1 MDRNSVSSAHVAVII
16 ITMMVVGFVQVS
28 AVFSEP
34 ITIAVDGRTLQT
46 DVPPTVIQ
54 GVTMVPFRS
63 VFEALGA
70 VVQWD
75 ASTRTVTGTKDTTV
89 VQLRIGSRIADLNGV
104 KIPIEVP
111 GTIIGGRTMVPAP
124 FISESLGVD
133 IRWNENTRTVVVNHS
148 TTKDSI
154 TVETLQIPTGS
165 VQDSQ
170 LKYEIV
176 QAYLFAYS
184 LEERLW
190 QQTESFETKEAV
202 FKFMQQGFSDDFAW
216 DLADYYWTEPDGLL
230 GAGSFLTV
238 PEHTIYMLKIDLEN
252 NEALLW
258 HETDEWDR
266 DHWSM
271 EAYKIVTLQLA
282 DGIWKVKDSRS
293 VGTPPT

>member
-34 ITIAVDGRTLQT
+34 ITVAVDGRTLQT
-46 DVPPTVIQ
+46 DVPPTVLQ
-54 GVTMVPFRS
+54 GITMVPFRS

-75 ASTRTVTGTKDTTV
+75 ESTKTVTGSKDTTIV
-89 VQLRIGSRIADLNGV
+89 RLRIGSRVVDINGV
-104 KIPIEVP
+104 HVPIEVP
-111 GTIIGGRTMVPAP
+111 GTIIGGRTMVPASL
-124 FISESLGVD
+124 ISESLEAEVS
-133 IRWNENTRTVVVNHS
+133 WNEETRTVVVNHS
-148 TTKDSI
+148 VTTDI
-154 TVETLQIPTGS
+154 VTIETREVPAGTVH
-165 VQDSQ
+165 DSQ
-170 LKYEIV
+170 LKHEIV

-190 QQTESFETKEAV
+190 HQTEAFKTKEDV
-202 FKFMQQGFSDDFAW
+202 FQFMQQGFSDGFAW

-238 PEHTIYMLKIDLEN
+238 PEHTIYMLKVDLEN

-258 HETDEWDR
+258 HETDEWER
-266 DHWSM
+266 DHWEM
-271 EAYKIVTLQLA
+271 DAYKIVTLQLE
-282 DGIWKVKDSRS
+282 DGIWKVKDERS
-293 VGTPPT
+293 VETPPV